1 MEDNDL
7 LTTPCSRSGGGKI
20 PGSVWMP
27 E

>member
-1 MEDNDL
+1 MEDNDP
-7 LTTPCSRSGGGKI
+7 LTTPRSRSGGGKI